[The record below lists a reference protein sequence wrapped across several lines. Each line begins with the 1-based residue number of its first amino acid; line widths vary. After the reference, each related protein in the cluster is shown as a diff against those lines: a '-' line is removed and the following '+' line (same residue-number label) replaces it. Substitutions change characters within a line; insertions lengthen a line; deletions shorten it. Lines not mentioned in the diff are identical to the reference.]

1 MRRGGECLAPLSQ
14 RLWHDLRLGRRHLR
28 EHGEAPLK
36 IRLSR
41 MMIGPVEQQD
51 DPRRRSLLKLRLES
65 RPSRSHRGFIQRQSA
80 PEFVS
85 VRWQMVYHDPLTRW
99 GHPHEGVLRGMPD
112 ATDPAPRDGH
122 RQPEPVS
129 EEWHRGRMAEGVRAI
144 EYGGS
149 HRTETVHHSPP
160 RLEIADQRLAARDLI
175 VGEHIPRP
183 GFDNAALQG
192 IGQTRER
199 LRPHP
204 QIIIEHDGLPI
215 EQERHGPG
223 MVQDGV
229 HQRHQ
234 PLPKPLGGV
243 VPLTIPVRVRH
254 HGNPQPGGPRRVALH
269 GFGGRSH
276 EGKLRPP
283 AWICRPPLT
292 MRRAPSTFPR
302 VELLSEFFDRLRDLP
317 ALVQWAGYVGLTAI
331 IFAETGLLVG
341 FFLPGDSLL
350 VTAGLLA
357 ADPSFGLNVWLL
369 GAILMVAAIVGDTV
383 GYHVGKT
390 TGPRIFRREDS
401 LFFHRDHLL
410 RAQAFYDKHGGKTI
424 IIARFM
430 PIVRT
435 FAPVVA
441 GVGQMAYRRFV
452 MYNVVGGVLWIWSM
466 LLTGWVLARTV
477 PGVAKHVE
485 KIILLVVFLSILP
498 GLIAWWRERQAKA
511 RSA

>member
-1 MRRGGECLAPLSQ
+1 
-14 RLWHDLRLGRRHLR
+14 
-28 EHGEAPLK
+28 
-36 IRLSR
+36 
-41 MMIGPVEQQD
+41 
-51 DPRRRSLLKLRLES
+51 
-65 RPSRSHRGFIQRQSA
+65 
-80 PEFVS
+80 
-85 VRWQMVYHDPLTRW
+85 
-99 GHPHEGVLRGMPD
+99 
-112 ATDPAPRDGH
+112 
-122 RQPEPVS
+122 
-129 EEWHRGRMAEGVRAI
+129 
-144 EYGGS
+144 
-149 HRTETVHHSPP
+149 
-160 RLEIADQRLAARDLI
+160 
-175 VGEHIPRP
+175 
-183 GFDNAALQG
+183 
-192 IGQTRER
+192 
-199 LRPHP
+199 
-204 QIIIEHDGLPI
+204 
-215 EQERHGPG
+215 
-223 MVQDGV
+223 
-229 HQRHQ
+229 
-234 PLPKPLGGV
+234 
-243 VPLTIPVRVRH
+243 
-254 HGNPQPGGPRRVALH
+254 
-269 GFGGRSH
+269 
-276 EGKLRPP
+276 
-283 AWICRPPLT
+283 